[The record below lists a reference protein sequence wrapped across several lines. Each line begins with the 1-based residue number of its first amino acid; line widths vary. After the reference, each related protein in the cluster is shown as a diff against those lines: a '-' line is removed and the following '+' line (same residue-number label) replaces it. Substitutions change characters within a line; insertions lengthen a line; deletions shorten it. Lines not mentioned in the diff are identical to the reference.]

1 MKKTLIFGA
10 ALLAVVGGRSL
21 ADTAALKNDM
31 EQTVAT
37 VNELLKKAAAFDDD
51 VADMEAAYD
60 GLLLD
65 GQVKG
70 VKVSKVAEDAITVTW
85 KQLKGKNAVGL
96 KGYRIYW
103 SDKNLPTS
111 KFALLAE
118 VDASESSY
126 TWNHKSLRSYFF
138 KVSAVFE
145 RETQPSLAVK
155 SAVKARQAIAL
166 EKLDRG
172 LVAFKTSDGVFLSW
186 RLLADEV
193 TGYGNTGLTGAN
205 FDVYKGDTK
214 LATVTESTNY
224 LDKNKSAKA
233 GDKYAVVATSGAYKG
248 ARAEATV
255 GTGANYIDI
264 PVKMP
269 PVEPLPADMVIQWSL
284 TYSYTPEDTTIGDV
298 DGDGEYEY
306 IVRWEPTNAR
316 DVSQRGYT
324 GKVYFDC
331 YKLDGTLLWRI
342 DMGKNLRAGSHYNC
356 FAVADVN
363 QDGKAEFAVL
373 TAPGTKYTVF
383 NKDGSVKTERYI
395 TIPEKDRA
403 AGVTDESNYCM
414 SAPQYKA
421 YFAEELT
428 HWGDWEHEFWR
439 RNSSDETFANAVKA
453 RSKWDKNIENLW
465 DYMYVEQKR
474 KAPAQ
479 LVGHD
484 GPYTQEEAERL
495 TDHFWKVVAMHKEAS
510 RNILDEYE
518 GFIVSGPQYITV
530 FAGDGTE
537 LDTKPAR
544 YPREDDGLI
553 WGDFQ
558 WVRIEPANRSERHNV
573 GIAYLDGKK
582 PYFVFCNG
590 YYTRSTIATYTLD
603 ANNKI
608 QDYWGI
614 DSGFV
619 EMTNP
624 FFWMPGTTDTGLGNI
639 PEAAY
644 FAGQGDHSVSFADV
658 DGDGCQEII
667 YGAAIVDHDG
677 TLYSSAM
684 AARPTDGE
692 VVRFGHGDAQH
703 VTDID
708 PDMPGLEIFACYEGG
723 MSVPFGTAMR
733 SAYNKTT
740 TVLFGDYSGKDTG
753 RCMIGDLYVQNRGL
767 ETWGFRNR
775 TADGTPFDGP
785 TIGTNQNIRW
795 ASDMTTSIYTNDIVG
810 IQKNGSVHTQL
821 AASADGTTSN
831 NGTKGCACLIADVFG
846 DWREE
851 LIVRKEDSSAIR
863 IYTNTDLT
871 GHKLY
876 TLTQN
881 PQYRAQ
887 VSAQQSAYNQPSYPD
902 FYLAHDTDWEY
913 VWVPNIPQDK
923 LKDSRAKPAK
933 AGKETRVS
941 LPTFPAQ
948 TAQTVL
954 VDDDSVR
961 ALRTAATALDFKAH
975 ALEDTLDAASI
986 AYIKHICAAIDG
998 VEGKAFVDT
1007 TAARQFFTDAQDIP
1021 ASTYSVASC
1030 NALAAVM
1037 QKTADDVRFFEEASA
1052 TLVALKTRMEQ
1063 MIAGVTTVPEFYTR
1077 SFDFAMRGGATSDGY
1092 ITLYGDD
1099 PAALYGAGKPY
1110 GFASPAGGRN
1120 RGDGDPVYM
1129 NFVMDNT
1136 VLVDIPAAG
1145 TYSLA
1150 LIYGDAV
1157 AANTTRGT
1165 VLFNDSEVGTF
1176 GGQTPLGEFGQSAVV
1191 FKATD
1196 AGRLAV
1202 QFSGRLNALRIEQLV
1217 PVE

>member
-1 MKKTLIFGA
+1 MKKLALIGA
-10 ALLAVVGGRSL
+10 ALLSCAGGSLL
-21 ADTAALKNDM
+21 ADTAGLKKDM

-37 VNELLKKAAAFDDD
+37 VNELVKKSAAYNDD

-60 GLLLD
+60 GLLLS

-70 VKVSKVAEDAITVTW
+70 VKVSKVTEDTITVSW

-96 KGYRIYW
+96 KGYRVYW

-118 VDASESSY
+118 VGADTNSY
-126 TWNHKSLRSYFF
+126 TWEHKSLRTYYF

-145 RETQPSLAVK
+145 KETEPSNAAK
-155 SAVKARQAIAL
+155 SAIKAKQEIAL

-172 LVAFKTSDGVFLSW
+172 LVAFKTSNGVFLSW
-186 RLLADEV
+186 RLFADEV
-193 TGYGNTGLTGAN
+193 TGYSESGLTGVN

-214 LATVTESTNY
+214 LATVTDSTNY
-224 LDKNKSAKA
+224 LDKDKNAKA
-233 GDKYAVVATSGAYKG
+233 GDKYAVVATSGAAKG
-248 ARAEATV
+248 TRVEAKV

-284 TYSYTPEDTTIGDV
+284 NYSYVPEDTAIGDV

-373 TAPGTKYTVF
+373 TAPGTKYTVY
-383 NKDGSVKTERYI
+383 NKDGSVKLEKYV
-395 TIPEKDRA
+395 TIPADDRA
-403 AGVTDESNYCM
+403 NGVTDESNYCF

-428 HWGDWEHEFWR
+428 HWGDWENEFWR
-439 RNSSDETFANAVKA
+439 RNSSDETFANATKA
-453 RSKWDKNIENLW
+453 RRKWDKNIENLW
-465 DYMYVEQKR
+465 DYMYVERKQ

-484 GPYTQEEAERL
+484 GPYTQEEAEKL
-495 TDHFWKVVAMHKEAS
+495 TDHFWKVVALHKEAN

-537 LDTKPAR
+537 LDTKHAR

-558 WVRIEPANRSERHNV
+558 WVRIEPANRSERHNAGV
-573 GIAYLDGKK
+573 AYLDGKK

-590 YYTRSTIATYTLD
+590 YYTRATAAAYTLD
-603 ANNKI
+603 GDNKI
-608 QDYWGI
+608 QDYWGC

-624 FFWMPGTTDTGLGNI
+624 FFGMPGTDDTGTGNI
-639 PEAAY
+639 LENEG
-644 FAGQGDHSVSFADV
+644 FAGQGDHSISFADV
-658 DGDGCQEII
+658 DGDGCQEMI
-667 YGAAIVDHDG
+667 YGGAIIDNDG
-677 TLYSSAM
+677 TVYSSAR
-684 AARPTDGE
+684 AELPDG
-692 VVRFGHGDAQH
+692 RGLAKFGHGDAQH

-708 PDMPGLEIFACYEGG
+708 PDYPGLEIFACYEGG
-723 MSVPFGTAMR
+723 WWAPYGTAMR
-733 SAYNKTT
+733 AAYDKKTN
-740 TVLFGDYSGKDTG
+740 VLFGDFSGKDTG
-753 RCMIGDLYVQNRGL
+753 RCMVGDLYVQNRGL
-767 ETWGFRNR
+767 ETWGFKNR
-775 TADGTPFDGP
+775 KANGEPFDGA

-795 ASDMTTSIYTNDIVG
+795 SADMTTSIYTNDIVG
-810 IQKNGSVHTQL
+810 IKKDGSVYTQL
-821 AASADGTTSN
+821 SAAADGTASN

-851 LIVRKEDSSAIR
+851 LIVRHADGSAIR
-863 IYTNTDLT
+863 IYTNTEVT
-871 GHKLY
+871 PHKLY
-876 TLTQN
+876 TLVHN

-913 VWVPNIPQDK
+913 VWVPNVAQDK
-923 LKDSRAKPAK
+923 LKDSRKKSGK
-933 AGKETRVS
+933 AGKETRTA
-941 LPTFPAQ
+941 LPAFPAQ
-948 TAQTVL
+948 KEKAGIA
-954 VDDDSVR
+954 DADSVKT
-961 ALRTAATALDFKAH
+961 LKTAATALDFKAQ
-975 ALEDTLDAASI
+975 ALDSTLDAAAI
-986 AYIKHICAAIDG
+986 AYIKDICAAIDG

-1007 TAARQFFTDAQDIP
+1007 ASAKQFFADAQSVP
-1021 ASTYSVASC
+1021 AATYSVAST
-1030 NALAAVM
+1030 NALSAAM
-1037 QKTADDVRFFEEASA
+1037 QKTADDVQFFEDVGA
-1052 TLVALKTRMEQ
+1052 TLATLKKSLEAQ
-1063 MIAGVTTVPEFYTR
+1063 IASVTTVPDFYALYL
-1077 SFDFAMRGGATSDGY
+1077 DFAMKGGQQPDGY
-1092 ITLYGDD
+1092 VTLYGDD
-1099 PAALYGAGKPY
+1099 PAAIYGAGKKY
-1110 GFASPAGGRN
+1110 GFERPAGGRN
-1120 RGDGDPVYM
+1120 RGAGDPVYM
-1129 NFVMDNT
+1129 NFVMDNA
-1136 VLVDIPAAG
+1136 VIVDVPAAG

-1157 AANTTRGT
+1157 AANNTRGT
-1165 VLFNDSEVGTF
+1165 VLFNGSEVGTF

-1191 FKATD
+1191 FKAD
-1196 AGRLAV
+1196 AAGTLKV
-1202 QFSGRLNALRIEQLV
+1202 QFGGRLNALRIEQIV
-1217 PVE
+1217 PVK